1 MNDQERELDLMV
13 AELEQENRLMRA
25 RNDRL
30 QAENKM
36 WEAKAENTRL
46 FNQTLSQGNDRLR
59 AEVANLR
66 ARLDT
71 HVGLDPKRVEFLRK
85 ENVKLWG
92 WGREEAKAAGTLQ
105 RKVRELEA
113 EVERLREP
121 LPSHVV
127 KGIRDKTLREFH
139 KSLREFHV
147 GPTHWRDVLA
157 DALHKALVER
167 T

>member
-30 QAENKM
+30 QAENKEL
-36 WEAKAENTRL
+36 EARLDRTRL

-85 ENVKLWG
+85 ENSKLWG
-92 WGREEAKAAGTLQ
+92 WGRDEAQAAGALQ
-105 RKVRELEA
+105 RKVKELEA
-113 EVERLREP
+113 EVERLRRP
-121 LPSHVV
+121 LPGYVV
-127 KGIRDKTLREFH
+127 KDIREQTLREFH
-139 KSLREFHV
+139 MGQLRH
-147 GPTHWRDVLA
+147 PHWRDALA
-157 DALHKALVER
+157 EALHKALVER